1 MKVLV
6 TGAAGFIGFHLSS
19 ALLARGIDVIGI
31 DNLNDYYDVA
41 LKQARLDQLLTEDGF
56 EFHRVDISNS
66 SQLKDALDNKN
77 YTHIVHLAAQPG
89 VRYSIDHPDIYIQTN
104 LVGHANMLELAR
116 HAGAL
121 EHMIYAS
128 SSSVYGG
135 NIKLPYAETDP
146 VDHPVSLY
154 AATKKSGE
162 LMSESYAKLYQLP
175 LTGLR
180 FFTVYGPWGRPDMA
194 YWIFTDKILR
204 GEPIRV
210 FNHGDMGRDFTYI
223 DDIIAGI
230 IAVLGLP
237 PAPLNGKAAH
247 RVLNIGNHKAERL
260 PRMIEVLEDALG
272 KRAEIIYEDMQQG
285 DVKETFADISAIQG
299 LTDFAPSTSIEDGLP
314 KFVKWYRGFYGR

>member
-135 NIKLPYAETDP
+135 NTRLPYAETDP

>member
-135 NIKLPYAETDP
+135 NTKLPYAETDP